1 MATVATQTLA
11 FDGTAPTYSAASSGG
26 DKFTPGHHTFLH
38 VVNGA
43 AEDAVTATITTP
55 GDVDGLA
62 IPDRE
67 VAVPAGEYRMVPVP
81 ARTYKAAD
89 GLGSVAWSATTTVTF
104 AVLYAV

>member
-1 MATVATQTLA
+1 MATVATQSLA

-26 DKFTPGHHTFLH
+26 DKFTPGNHTFLH
-38 VVNGA
+38 VVNGSA
-43 AEDAVTATITTP
+43 SSVTATITTP

-67 VAVPAGEYRMVPVP
+67 VAVPAGEDRMVPVP